1 MRTIGII
8 LIVVGLIGTIWGG
21 VTYVKDRDTAHLGPI
36 HVTTVEKGHVSIP
49 PMAGVASLVL
59 GGLLVF
65 MSTRRGVHM
74 VT

>member
-8 LIVVGLIGTIWGG
+8 LVIVGLIGTIWGG

-36 HVTTVEKGHVSIP
+36 HLTTEKKGHISIP
-49 PMAGVASLVL
+49 PMAGVATLVV
-59 GGLLVF
+59 GGLFVF
-65 MSTRRGVHM
+65 MSTRRGLRM

>member
-36 HVTTVEKGHVSIP
+36 HVTTEDKGRVSIP
-49 PMAGVASLVL
+49 PLAGVAALVV

-65 MSTRRGVHM
+65 MSTRRGMRM
-74 VT
+74 VS